1 MLIFEF
7 SWGRFNQSPSSLPPR
22 WVPGKNGELG
32 AGKGGVLNMME
43 TVVRDD
49 ETLESALRRFRRLC
63 NQSGLMSELRRRA
76 HYEKPSDAKRRE
88 RKKRLR
94 RERR

>member
-1 MLIFEF
+1 
-7 SWGRFNQSPSSLPPR
+7 
-22 WVPGKNGELG
+22 
-32 AGKGGVLNMME
+32 MME

-63 NQSGLMSELRRRA
+63 NQSGLMAELRRRA
-76 HYEKPSDAKRRE
+76 HYEKPSDVKRRE

-94 RERR
+94 KETR

>member
-1 MLIFEF
+1 
-7 SWGRFNQSPSSLPPR
+7 
-22 WVPGKNGELG
+22 
-32 AGKGGVLNMME
+32 MME

>member
-1 MLIFEF
+1 
-7 SWGRFNQSPSSLPPR
+7 
-22 WVPGKNGELG
+22 
-32 AGKGGVLNMME
+32 ME
-43 TVVRDD
+43 TYVRED

-76 HYEKPSDAKRRE
+76 HYEKPSDVKRRE

-94 RERR
+94 KEGRE